1 MLKTEKKVPK
11 KNYGILLVLFLLTF
25 LLTYYIYRW
34 YVVYSDYQNN
44 IPVIKDSLVELTEEE
59 MEHYISDNPTTTI
72 YVCTASD
79 INCRNFE
86 KSFKKLIENKSL
98 KEYIAY
104 VNISDTDEKEFIDR
118 FNTNH
123 QYKKRALSRY
133 PALIYFEDGEI
144 SDILQET
151 NAEKITIT
159 EVKEFIKRNKIGSNY

>member
-1 MLKTEKKVPK
+1 MSKIEKKIPK
-11 KNYGILLVLFLLTF
+11 KNYIILLILFLLTF

-34 YVVYSDYQNN
+34 YVVYSNYQNN

-72 YVCTASD
+72 YICTASD

-86 KSFKKLIENKSL
+86 KSFKRFVDQKVL

-104 VNISDTDEKEFIDR
+104 VNLSNNDENGFIDR
-118 FNTNH
+118 FNSRYH
-123 QYKKRALSRY
+123 YRKSALSKY
-133 PALIYFEDGEI
+133 PALVYFEDGQI

-151 NAEKITIT
+151 ATEKITISD
-159 EVKEFIKRNKIGSNY
+159 VKQFIKRNKIGSNY